1 VIAAAKV
8 VLPGTARGPVLRLLG
23 PLSFWG
29 GVDPATGL
37 LTEPA
42 TAHTGRSVAGS
53 ILVVPETR
61 GSSSSS
67 AVMLELLYAG
77 RAPAALVLDKVDAIV
92 GLGILVAAEMGW
104 PAIPLLVLPR
114 EQQGILLDGAIVA
127 IRADGTIVA
136 DAGTERGA

>member
-1 VIAAAKV
+1 MIAAAKV
-8 VLPGTARGPVLRLLG
+8 VLPGTASGPVLRLQG

-37 LTEPA
+37 LTEPG
-42 TAHTGRSVAGS
+42 TAHTGRSITGS

-77 RAPAALVLDKVDAIV
+77 RAPVALVLDKADAIV

-104 PAIPLLVLPR
+104 PTIPLLVLPR
-114 EQQGILLDGAIVA
+114 EQQDVLIDGAMVT
-127 IRADGTIVA
+127 IRADGMIVPG
-136 DAGTERGA
+136 AGKE